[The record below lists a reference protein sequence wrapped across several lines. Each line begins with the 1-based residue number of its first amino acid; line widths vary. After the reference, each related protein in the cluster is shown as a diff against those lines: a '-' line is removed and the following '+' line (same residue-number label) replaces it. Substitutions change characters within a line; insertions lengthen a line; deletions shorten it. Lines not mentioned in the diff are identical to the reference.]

1 MNTRLVTSAVAL
13 ALSLPALG
21 ANDIFRCAGKGGAVS
36 YQQMPCDENTVGDR
50 ANVPTEFPPV
60 NTVERERL
68 FAMEDALYK
77 RLEARRDR
85 EIQEM
90 ALRDAAAERA
100 LERERLAAQQQDA
113 LVAYPAYL
121 VGYPGRNRMQPRS
134 PVKRTGYY

>member
-1 MNTRLVTSAVAL
+1 MTSAVAL

-21 ANDIFRCAGKGGAVS
+21 ANDIFRCSAKGGAVS
-36 YQQMPCDENTVGDR
+36 YQQMPCDESTVGDR

-60 NTVERERL
+60 NTAERERL
-68 FAMEDALYK
+68 LAKEEALYR

-100 LERERLAAQQQDA
+100 LERERLAAQQQQDT

-121 VGYPGRNRMQPRS
+121 VGYPLRPRIQPRS

>member
-1 MNTRLVTSAVAL
+1 
-13 ALSLPALG
+13 
-21 ANDIFRCAGKGGAVS
+21 
-36 YQQMPCDENTVGDR
+36 MPCYR
-50 ANVPTEFPPV
+50 
-60 NTVERERL
+60 
-68 FAMEDALYK
+68 

-100 LERERLAAQQQDA
+100 LERERLAAQQQQDA

-121 VGYPGRNRMQPRS
+121 VGYRPRMQART